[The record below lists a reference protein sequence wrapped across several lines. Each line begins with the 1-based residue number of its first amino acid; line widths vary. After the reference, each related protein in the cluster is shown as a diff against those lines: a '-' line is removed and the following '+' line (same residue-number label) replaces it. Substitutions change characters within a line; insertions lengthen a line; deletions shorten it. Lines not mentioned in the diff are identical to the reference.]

1 VIPNNL
7 KLVQGVWKQASAKV
21 DLKAR
26 MARDDMMTALIQ
38 LTKETL
44 NEQGKRPYEIGPRGG
59 RIYTKAISGHPPM
72 MRTGDLKR
80 SIRGERFKTGF
91 ANYSAIVGP
100 TISYGRVLELG
111 GNPNWT
117 SGTKFPYMAPTWA
130 KFQGVVAAQI
140 VARYFGKGI

>member
-1 VIPNNL
+1 MIPNNL
-7 KLVQGVWKQASAKV
+7 KLVKGVWNKAAKKV

-38 LTKETL
+38 MTKETL
-44 NEQGKRPYEIGPRGG
+44 NAQGKRPYTTGPRGG

-72 MRTGDLKR
+72 MRSGDLKR
-80 SIRGERFKTGF
+80 SIRGERYQLGF

-100 TISYGRVLELG
+100 TVIYGRVLELG
-111 GNPNWT
+111 GNPNWG
-117 SGTKFPYMAPTWA
+117 SGTMFPYMAPTWA

-140 VARYFGKGI
+140 VERYFGKGI